1 MNRACEIK
9 LETIIR
15 RKIEF
20 LNSSKMYSDE
30 EMNNYK
36 SGELKA
42 YDMIMLEI
50 NRLDEK
56 RFEEKLINSFKDIQI
71 YFESDSNER
80 LNQNELEELVGFN
93 NAIVYVL
100 SLLNPKYEFEI

>member
-56 RFEEKLINSFKDIQI
+56 RFEEKPKMKKEGKILHFKTDT
-71 YFESDSNER
+71 DKVN
-80 LNQNELEELVGFN
+80 
-93 NAIVYVL
+93 
-100 SLLNPKYEFEI
+100 